1 MISSQFSLDHRLAEL
16 RKAGPDPRVAKASAA
31 SSRSDGRIARSLGD
45 ALRSLL
51 GGSTA
56 SSRQPGLAAH

>member
-16 RKAGPDPRVAKASAA
+16 RQAGADARVAQASAA
-31 SSRSDGRIARSLGD
+31 SSRAGGRSTRSLGD
-45 ALRSLL
+45 TLRSLF
-51 GGSTA
+51 GSSAT